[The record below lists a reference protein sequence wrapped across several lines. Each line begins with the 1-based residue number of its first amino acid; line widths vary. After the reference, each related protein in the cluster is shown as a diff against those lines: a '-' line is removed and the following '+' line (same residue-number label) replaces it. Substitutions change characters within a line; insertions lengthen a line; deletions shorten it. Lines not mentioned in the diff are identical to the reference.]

1 MKPLDCAESRDW
13 LRERRL
19 SFDAYGDGF
28 SPVPKCPAAEGVEVE
43 VGTYLPPLRLRA
55 LMRAVALWGLAT
67 LEFPSGE
74 VLHFPSCD
82 TLIMIQDWDVDV
94 NDHPAYVRAVQ
105 LLLRWHPG
113 KTGDAL
119 PRGLSFTSDEPLD
132 VAVFSMIPL
141 FALWDAYIVPAHGN
155 FFLFTHDE
163 EMHVVAA
170 RMADISGVIAAL
182 DSAEFE
188 YNVRPIS
195 TRFLLNGITK
205 ESETGK

>member
-43 VGTYLPPLRLRA
+43 VGTCLPPLRLRA
-55 LMRAVALWGLAT
+55 LMRAVGLWGLAT
-67 LEFPSGE
+67 LEFPGGE

-82 TLIMIQDWDVDV
+82 TLIMIQDWDVDM

-105 LLLRWHPG
+105 LLSHWHTG
-113 KTGDAL
+113 KNGDAL
-119 PRGLSFTSDEPLD
+119 PCGLSFTADEPLD
-132 VAVFSMIPL
+132 IAVFSMIPL

-155 FFLFTHDE
+155 FFLFTRDE

-195 TRFLLNGITK
+195 TRFLLNGTTK